1 MDNGDSAG
9 WFRAYFMK
17 KLCVFALFI
26 GCSENNTA
34 SIDSEWEA
42 LFSQTDVMIDSVGA
56 RNLSKFDSS
65 SSHEGLV
72 IVDRQYTFPPN
83 SAGGEV
89 VAWEFYAESKAPV
102 KLILV
107 KFNDSKEMF
116 EIIGESATLVPKN
129 IGINRH
135 ILKEPIPI
143 FMGCMMGLVQK
154 KGGTIPFRKIRGYR
168 TFIAGRDLERPF
180 MRRDVFAVY
189 GWRYNMRVFWRST
202 NL

>member
-1 MDNGDSAG
+1 MDFGANAG
-9 WFRAYFMK
+9 FFRADFLK
-17 KLCVFALFI
+17 KLLVLFLFI

-34 SIDSEWEA
+34 SIDSDWEV
-42 LFSQTDVMIDSVGA
+42 LFSQTDVIIDTVGA

-72 IVDRQYTFPPN
+72 IIDRQYTFPT
-83 SAGGEV
+83 SSDGGEV
-89 VAWEFYAESKAPV
+89 IAWEFYAESKAPV

-116 EIIGESATLVPKN
+116 EIIGESETLVPKN

-143 FMGCMMGLVQK
+143 FMGCMMGLVQT

-168 TFIAGRDLERPF
+168 TFIADRELERPF